1 MAAKQTL
8 LCPHCGASVSLP
20 AETCPRCGAV
30 LGLAAAVAQ
39 ADLLAHVPESAPP
52 PPVATEAL
60 VPRLGE
66 TLVAK
71 GWITHR
77 QLEQALAYQQQQRQ
91 QGRDLR
97 LGQALIELGYLD
109 PETLDRAVAEQ
120 IWHLHQ
126 ALERAKQELETQ
138 VHERTAQLRRALERV
153 QELSRIKANFVA
165 RVSHELRTPLTHLVG
180 YLDMMAQEQLGPL
193 TEDQRE
199 AVEVMRRAT
208 NRLSQLIE
216 DLIRFALLSRGEL
229 SLNIQPVAVDY
240 ICQQALEAI
249 WAKAYAKGIHLSQ
262 ECPDT
267 PLLVQADGEKISWA
281 LHHLLDNAVKF
292 TPAGGTV
299 RLSVTHDTAAE
310 AVRFSV
316 EDTGP
321 GIPQERLHEIF
332 EPFQQLEEAATRTHS
347 GLGLGLAL
355 VRQIL
360 DAHGVELQIE
370 TQPGRGSRFWFTLPL
385 LPRQAPV

>member
-1 MAAKQTL
+1 MMENQEA
-8 LCPHCGASVSLP
+8 LCPHCGATLRLP
-20 AETCPRCGAV
+20 AETCPHCGAV
-30 LGLAAAVAQ
+30 LGLAAAVAE
-39 ADLLAHVPESAPP
+39 ADLLAQVPELPL

-71 GWITHR
+71 GWITR
-77 QLEQALAYQQQQRQ
+77 QQLEQALAYQHQQQRQ
-91 QGRDLR
+91 GRRLR
-97 LGQALIELGYLD
+97 LGQALVELGYLD

-120 IWHLHQ
+120 IWHLQ
-126 ALERAKQELETQ
+126 RALERARQELETQ

-165 RVSHELRTPLTHLVG
+165 RVSHELRTPLTHLIG
-180 YLDMMAQEQLGPL
+180 YLDLMAQEQLGPL
-193 TEDQRE
+193 TEDQRS
-199 AVEVMRRAT
+199 AVGMMRRAT

-229 SLNIQPVAVDY
+229 SLNIQPVAVDH

-249 WAKAYAKGIHLSQ
+249 WAKAYAKGVRLEQ
-262 ECPDT
+262 QCPET
-267 PLLVQADGEKISWA
+267 SLLVQADGEKISWA

-292 TPAGGTV
+292 TPPGGEV
-299 RLSVTHDTAAE
+299 RLSVTPDIAAGT
-310 AVRFSV
+310 VHFSV
-316 EDTGP
+316 EDNGP
-321 GIPQERLHEIF
+321 GIPEERLHEIF
-332 EPFQQLEEAATRTHS
+332 EPFQQLEEAATRTHN

-360 DAHGVELQIE
+360 DAHGVELRVE
-370 TQPGRGSRFWFTLPL
+370 TQPGRGSRFGFTLPL
-385 LPRQAPV
+385 LPRQAPI